1 MSLGFLTSSGAVT
14 KIKGGAR
21 GHRFSPRTVLK
32 HGKAACIG
40 TPKLRGRK
48 TGGFLELIGE
58 PGPPGLVRDC
68 LKN

>member
-1 MSLGFLTSSGAVT
+1 MSLGFLTSSGAVK

-32 HGKAACIG
+32 HGKAVYIG

-48 TGGFLELIGE
+48 RQEDSWSS
-58 PGPPGLVRDC
+58 LV
-68 LKN
+68 NQVPQV